1 MNSIVQTILIGIGAT
16 LTMDGYALILK
27 ILGVKSLDYQ
37 FVGRWIGH
45 FPNGKFFHQKITD
58 APPVS
63 HEQILGWIAHY
74 LIGIT
79 FAFLLLFVFGE
90 KWFQTPTFTPALLVG
105 IITIIAPFF
114 LMQPAFG
121 FGIAGS
127 NLPDPNKARLMS
139 LITHSVYGSG
149 LYLSTLILNQITKL
163 F

>member
-1 MNSIVQTILIGIGAT
+1 MNAILQAIFIGTGAT
-16 LTMDGYALILK
+16 LFMDLYALILK
-27 ILGVKSLDYQ
+27 LFSIKSLDYK

-45 FPNGKFFHQKITD
+45 FPKGKFFHNKIMESP
-58 APPVS
+58 AIIYEV
-63 HEQILGWIAHY
+63 ILGWIAHY

-79 FAFLLLFVFGE
+79 FAFLLVSVFGK
-90 KWFQTPTFTPALLVG
+90 KWIENPTLTPALIIG
-105 IITIIAPFF
+105 IVTIIGPFL

-139 LITHSVYGSG
+139 LITHTIFGIG
-149 LYLSTLILNQITKL
+149 LYLSTIVMNQIMKA